1 MTPHLAAQSYGKS
14 QVRLTKVTRH
24 PDRHELA
31 ELTVDIVLEGAFEAS
46 YLAGDNRL
54 VVATDTMKN
63 TVYALAASHP
73 LDAIEAFAA
82 TLAAHF
88 VARNPHVTAATV
100 RTVEESWDRLSG
112 RDGQPHPHAF
122 AAGAAGQ
129 RTCQVRHAREG
140 TTIEAGLTGL
150 RVVKTTGSSFR
161 DFQRDEFTTLP
172 DVDDRLF
179 GTAVEARWRYASA
192 AVTGGR
198 PATGGEGAGWQAAEF
213 NAAHA
218 AVRRSLLD
226 VFAHHDSLA
235 VQQTL
240 HDMAA
245 AALAAC
251 SAIEEIELEMPNQ
264 HRIPMDLTPFGLANR
279 NEIFVTTSEPY
290 GLIRAT
296 LRRGE

>member
-1 MTPHLAAQSYGKS
+1 MKPHLAAQSYGKS

-31 ELTVDIVLEGAFEAS
+31 ELTVDIVLEGAFEPS

-54 VVATDTMKN
+54 VIATDTMKN
-63 TVYALAASHP
+63 TVYALAAAHP
-73 LDAIEAFAA
+73 LDAVEMFASALA
-82 TLAAHF
+82 THF

-100 RTVEESWDRLSG
+100 RIVEESWQRLPG
-112 RDGQPHPHAF
+112 RDGRPHPHAF
-122 AAGAAGQ
+122 AAGAAGR
-129 RTCQVRHAREG
+129 RTCQVRQTREG
-140 TTIEAGLTGL
+140 TTIEAGITGL
-150 RVVKTTGSSFR
+150 RVVKTTGSAFR

-179 GTAVEARWRYASA
+179 GTAVEARWRYAA
-192 AVTGGR
+192 GTVTGR
-198 PATGGEGAGWQAAEF
+198 EIDRWQAADF

-218 AVRRSLLD
+218 TIRRALLD

-245 AALAAC
+245 ATLAAC
-251 SAIEEIELEMPNQ
+251 TMIEEIELEMPNQ

-296 LRRGE
+296 LRRSG

>member
-1 MTPHLAAQSYGKS
+1 MKPHLAAQSYGKS

-24 PDRHELA
+24 SDRHVLV
-31 ELTVDIVLEGAFEAS
+31 ELTVDIMLEGAFEAS

-73 LDAIEAFAA
+73 LDAIETFAA
-82 TLAAHF
+82 ALAAHF

-100 RTVEESWDRLSG
+100 RIVAESWDRLPG

-122 AAGAAGQ
+122 AAGDAGR
-129 RTCQVRHAREG
+129 RTCEVRHTREG

-150 RVVKTTGSSFR
+150 RVVKTTGSAFQ

-179 GTAVEARWRYASA
+179 GTAVEARWRYAA
-192 AVTGGR
+192 NTVTAGR
-198 PATGGEGAGWQAAEF
+198 TATGDEPAGWQAADF
-213 NAAHA
+213 GAAHA
-218 AVRRSLLD
+218 VVRRALLD
-226 VFAHHDSLA
+226 IFAHHDSRA

-251 SAIEEIELEMPNQ
+251 AAIDEIELEMPNQ

-296 LRRGE
+296 LRRGG

>member
-1 MTPHLAAQSYGKS
+1 M
-14 QVRLTKVTRH
+14 
-24 PDRHELA
+24 
-31 ELTVDIVLEGAFEAS
+31 
-46 YLAGDNRL
+46 
-54 VVATDTMKN
+54 
-63 TVYALAASHP
+63 
-73 LDAIEAFAA
+73 EAFAA

-100 RTVEESWDRLSG
+100 RIVEESWDRLPG

-150 RVVKTTGSSFR
+150 RVVKTTGSAFR

-198 PATGGEGAGWQAAEF
+198 PVTGGEGAGWQAAEF

-245 AALAAC
+245 AALTAC